1 MNHIKKFNIFNKIN
15 FDEYLIEKTIGSES
29 IRHKWYSDLDKK
41 TFYKLV
47 NIDPT
52 SVRKKD
58 LSKPGKYVKWLIKM
72 YKNNTDND
80 YFDFDD
86 DLNYS
91 LFVFSTG
98 WYKSKA
104 KNKNIEKDILKFRS
118 ISDFK
123 HHMNNYVDR
132 FRDETEDAK
141 FDVVFDDDNIS
152 ILIPINF
159 TASRQTAENTQ
170 WCSQSY
176 TGYSMWNK
184 VALLFR
190 IIPKNDKYDKLKL
203 TWSKNNENWYLA
215 CSKYPEIYGDGSPFD
230 KVGLFKNRERWE
242 DKLSELKAKKVYK
255 DIKETM
261 SLLSDD
267 GKKSI
272 ISYYNKFGVNK

>member
-242 DKLSELKAKKVYK
+242 DKLSELKAKKIYK

-272 ISYYNKFGVNK
+272 ISYYNKFGVNN